1 VLPPPAFEQ
10 PIYVTRP
17 LLPAFDAYA
26 ASLRGVWERVWLTN
40 KGPLHDQLEQVLSTY
55 LRIPNLSL
63 VSSGTTALMLA
74 FRAFELS
81 GEVITTPLTSPAT
94 VNAIAWCG
102 LTPVFADI
110 DPESLTIDP
119 AAVARAMTWQT
130 TAIVPVHIYGMPC
143 KVDALQDIADR
154 GKLRLIY
161 DAAHAFGVEIDGMP
175 VLNFGDASILSFH
188 ATKLFNT
195 AEGGAVAARDED
207 IKRRIDVL
215 KTLGIVD
222 EITVALPGINGR
234 MNELAAA
241 LGLANLGL
249 VDAERDDRARVA
261 DVYRSRLA
269 GKAGLSVVKIPD
281 NVQASQQYFVIRI
294 DNETCRIARDALCE
308 RLKQFNVFARRYF
321 YPPCNEFPFYRNLPS
336 SDPQNLKVATRI
348 AREVVTLP
356 LYGALGPTAA
366 HRICDM
372 IDYLLTA

>member
-1 VLPPPAFEQ
+1 VLPPLAFEQ

-119 AAVARAMTWQT
+119 AAVARAMTRQT